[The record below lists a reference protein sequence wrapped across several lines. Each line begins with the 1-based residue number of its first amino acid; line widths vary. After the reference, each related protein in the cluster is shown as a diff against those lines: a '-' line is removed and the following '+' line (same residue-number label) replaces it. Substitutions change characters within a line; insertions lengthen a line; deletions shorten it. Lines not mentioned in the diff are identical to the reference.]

1 MSFTRKIIDG
11 ARTGINTVMER
22 VAADDTPLSHVDEGE
37 LQRELKNRIE
47 AKKANP
53 RKPRENPRARLASS
67 KAESRQRRVKL
78 AKQRETR
85 IRGIRQKRA
94 RAAEKAQEEA
104 FRRAKEQARRTAS
117 SSSWSSS
124 AGAGQRSAGQ
134 SSGGRRRSSG
144 FPFQRQNDKIAEY
157 YKRLDLPYGAS
168 FDEVRASYRK
178 LMRKYHPDLHV
189 GNPKKQKAA
198 TELTMRVTQAYNELE
213 EHLKNK

>member
-11 ARTGINTVMER
+11 ARSGINSVMER
-22 VAADDTPLSHVDEGE
+22 VAADDTPLSHVHEDD
-37 LQRELKNRIE
+37 LQRELKHRIE
-47 AKKANP
+47 AKKASP
-53 RKPRENPRARLASS
+53 RKPLDNPRARLASAS
-67 KAESRQRRVKL
+67 AEARQRRVKL
-78 AKQRETR
+78 AQQREAR

-124 AGAGQRSAGQ
+124 AGTGSRRTGQ
-134 SSGGRRRSSG
+134 STGGRRRSSG
-144 FPFQRQNDKIAEY
+144 FPFQRQDDKIAEY

-178 LMRKYHPDLHV
+178 LMRKYHPDRHV

-213 EHLKNK
+213 EHLKKK